1 MPRTALAGSTYSPK
15 RPLRCAA
22 VARVAVDAADPRWH
36 GAPVYPPKTPSQGCP
51 SVTSADHQPVPFA
64 QLSAEF

>member
-1 MPRTALAGSTYSPK
+1 MKSGNQVGSERPGEAAPMPRTALAGSTYSPK

-36 GAPVYPPKTPSQGCP
+36 GAPVYPRKLLPK
-51 SVTSADHQPVPFA
+51 VVHQ
-64 QLSAEF
+64 